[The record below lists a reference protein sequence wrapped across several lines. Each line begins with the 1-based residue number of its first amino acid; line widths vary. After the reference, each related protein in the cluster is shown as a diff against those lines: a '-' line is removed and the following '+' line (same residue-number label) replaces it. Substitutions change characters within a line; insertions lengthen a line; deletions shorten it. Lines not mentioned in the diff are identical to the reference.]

1 MTELLRFILFD
12 MHRLTESKTNL
23 QITDSDGSSLKSLG
37 EVLGEHAVE
46 VDVTVFGARG
56 EAEAVG
62 VEGDGVDG
70 TEMAFDGGELLVVD
84 YVEKFQLESTLLL
97 GGHCDILGVLAS
109 AGQHVELL
117 VFTSLE
123 QWADGSVSAR
133 EIELEFSNLVK
144 SFWMEQLT
152 EAILT
157 AGEEHGEVL

>member
-12 MHRLTESKTNL
+12 MHRLIESKTNL

-70 TEMAFDGGELLVVD
+70 TEMAFDV
-84 YVEKFQLESTLLL
+84 
-97 GGHCDILGVLAS
+97 
-109 AGQHVELL
+109 GQHFV
-117 VFTSLE
+117 VNNI
-123 QWADGSVSAR
+123 V
-133 EIELEFSNLVK
+133 
-144 SFWMEQLT
+144 QLDV
-152 EAILT
+152 EAIEIILQCIVNVKERIECRYNEHPWIDLQCWQVLT
-157 AGEEHGEVL
+157 